1 MLIGFIDY
9 VLVEEDQE
17 LPVDEPQFAVIE
29 PRVQRYLAKLARET
43 AERCRAARSTAGCAG
58 LDRVDLDGDG
68 ELDASEL
75 SSLGVT
81 R

>member
-1 MLIGFIDY
+1 M
-9 VLVEEDQE
+9 LVEEDQE
-17 LPVDEPQFAVIE
+17 LPADEPQFAVIE
-29 PRVQRYLAKLARET
+29 PRVQRYLAKLARENGGT
-43 AERCRAARSTAGCAG
+43 VPRSALNRRMRRAF
-58 LDRVDLDGDG
+58 DRVDLDGDG